1 MAGLASADSLAA
13 AVALADAS
21 FDALSE
27 AEAEAAADSAEA
39 EADAI
44 ADADDVSCV
53 EAAASVFDFLPNIHQ
68 PPSANAATST
78 APINTMMAFL
88 LPPGAASGMLAA
100 RVVGGTA
107 DAVDVAIFAVDAG
120 ADGADGAG
128 GVIAGSGIK
137 LGCATSAGA
146 GAGAE
151 TGAETG
157 AGAAAAAATT
167 FIPAPHLPQNFAPGL
182 FGVAH
187 TGHALVADSA
197 TGAATGS
204 FSPQPL
210 QNLT

>member
-53 EAAASVFDFLPNIHQ
+53 EAAASVPVFLPNIHQ

-107 DAVDVAIFAVDAG
+107 DAVDVAIFAVA
-120 ADGADGAG
+120 AGAG
-128 GVIAGSGIK
+128 GAIAGSGIK

-146 GAGAE
+146 GAGDE

-157 AGAAAAAATT
+157 AAAAATT
-167 FIPAPHLPQNFAPGL
+167 FMPAPHLPQNFAPGL
-182 FGVAH
+182 FGVAQ